1 MERVSAGP
9 RQRQHSRGKYI
20 MAEGRPN
27 RSRPAAAGDQEGEVP
42 VSSSRLLKKI
52 KGVQIVKP
60 SDHVIQQFR
69 DLITS
74 RELRP
79 GDVLPSER
87 ELANSFGI
95 GRGYIREAIKTLELY
110 GVFKSSLGVGT
121 VVSDLGVQSINEFI
135 NNLVQFGVHDYV
147 ELVETRTLIEPFNA
161 YRAALNATDE
171 ELEAIGRVVESLDH
185 HIDND
190 RLDAALESDFHLL
203 IAKASHN
210 RILAGTISA
219 ILPSLINLL
228 DDLDL
233 TRDGRHRRSHVEHHQ
248 IYEALLK
255 RNPKAAEKAMRTHME
270 EAYSHFSKR
279 IPEITEE
286 KRTSQRLYRD
296 KK

>member
-1 MERVSAGP
+1 MNYLLSGSPFMAGSP
-9 RQRQHSRGKYI
+9 PWTHRAKNANE
-20 MAEGRPN
+20 AE
-27 RSRPAAAGDQEGEVP
+27 PANDGEETNM
-42 VSSSRLLKKI
+42 SSTTLLKKI

-87 ELANSFGI
+87 ELASSFGI

-110 GVFKSSLGVGT
+110 GVFKSNPGVGT
-121 VVSDLGVQSINEFI
+121 VVADLGVQSINEFI

-171 ELEAIGRVVESLDH
+171 ELEHLGVILHDLDREIGDEHL
-185 HIDND
+185 N
-190 RLDAALESDFHLL
+190 AQLECNFHLEL
-203 IAKASHN
+203 ARASHN
-210 RILAGTISA
+210 RILANTITA
-219 ILPSLINLL
+219 ILPGLLNLL
-228 DDLDL
+228 NELDL
-233 TRDGRHRRSHVEHHQ
+233 TRDGRHRRSHTEHHQ
-248 IYEALLK
+248 IYDALMK
-255 RNPKAAEKAMRTHME
+255 RNPKAAEKAMRTHMDN
-270 EAYSHFSKR
+270 AYEHFTQR
-279 IPEITEE
+279 IGEITEE
-286 KRTSQRLYRD
+286 KRTSQRLFAP

>member
-1 MERVSAGP
+1 MSTTGV
-9 RQRQHSRGKYI
+9 
-20 MAEGRPN
+20 
-27 RSRPAAAGDQEGEVP
+27 
-42 VSSSRLLKKI
+42 LKKI

-69 DLITS
+69 ELITN

-110 GVFKSSLGVGT
+110 GVFKSSPGVGT
-121 VVSDLGVQSINEFI
+121 IVADLGVQSINEFI

-171 ELEAIGRVVESLDH
+171 EIEEIGQVVH
-185 HIDND
+185 
-190 RLDAALESDFHLL
+190 RLDREIDDDHLDSQLESDFHLL

-210 RILAGTISA
+210 RILANTISA
-219 ILPSLINLL
+219 ILPALISLLN
-228 DDLDL
+228 DLDL
-233 TRDGRHRRSHVEHHQ
+233 TRDGRHRHSHAEHHL
-248 IYEALLK
+248 IFEALAK
-255 RNPKAAEKAMRTHME
+255 RNPKAAEKHMRLHMDN
-270 EAYSHFSKR
+270 AYEHFSKR
-279 IPEITEE
+279 IPEIAEE
-286 KRTSQRLYRD
+286 KRTSQRLMRRE
-296 KK
+296 